1 MPAYWHDCVPDL
13 RRQEGAGF
21 AVPFAKKKKQ
31 PFSSSSPL
39 SMLGYCSDL
48 SIEKMTTMLTEV
60 VVVVKEMSRDVQ
72 FIKSELA
79 DARFTPGGHRGP
91 APGTTLEM
99 TPTDLLIMNEDNFNE
114 AESSL
119 KNESV
124 CQSMIA
130 RLALV
135 GGTSSDSMIRRMLS
149 PALTNFLACHFNW
162 AGKGNKQ
169 PFSRTVMQGCM
180 FALPAYTILTS

>member
-1 MPAYWHDCVPDL
+1 
-13 RRQEGAGF
+13 
-21 AVPFAKKKKQ
+21 
-31 PFSSSSPL
+31 
-39 SMLGYCSDL
+39 
-48 SIEKMTTMLTEV
+48 MTTMLAEV

-99 TPTDLLIMNEDNFNE
+99 TPIDLPIMNKDNFNE

-149 PALTNFLACHFNW
+149 PALTNSLACHFNW

-180 FALPAYTILTS
+180 FAAARQFDRKLSYLDLSNTVKKWLRCAPEREPPPSHVPPNVILFVKPFRDLGMTDLVV